1 MGRLRRSRTHHA
13 RRDVQRGARTRARTK
28 DLDQIERDLEHNLK
42 KLKHQ
47 PIDEDKPGLG
57 QHYCVEC
64 AKYYES
70 DAALTTHTKSKV
82 HKRRLKELREGAY
95 TVEESERA
103 AGLGTDNTQRGF
115 EDVIRRFGDASVAQ
129 PQQQQA
135 AEPGKMPQN
144 NVVHH
149 APA

>member
-1 MGRLRRSRTHHA
+1 MRNSQLQKGRFEADR
-13 RRDVQRGARTRARTK
+13 Q
-28 DLDQIERDLEHNLK
+28 
-42 KLKHQ
+42 
-47 PIDEDKPGLG
+47 
-57 QHYCVEC
+57 YCVEC

-70 DAALTTHTKSKV
+70 DAALNTHTKSKV

-129 PQQQQA
+129 SSQQA
-135 AEPGKMPQN
+135 QMQAEPGKMPQN

>member
-1 MGRLRRSRTHHA
+1 M
-13 RRDVQRGARTRARTK
+13 
-28 DLDQIERDLEHNLK
+28 
-42 KLKHQ
+42 
-47 PIDEDKPGLG
+47 
-57 QHYCVEC
+57 
-64 AKYYES
+64 
-70 DAALTTHTKSKV
+70 